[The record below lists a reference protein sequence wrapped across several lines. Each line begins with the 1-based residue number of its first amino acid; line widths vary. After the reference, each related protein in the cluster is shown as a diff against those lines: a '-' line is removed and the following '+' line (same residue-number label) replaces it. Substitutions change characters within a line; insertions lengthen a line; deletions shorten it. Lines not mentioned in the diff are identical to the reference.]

1 MKDGNENPKNHERPD
16 QPSADELYRRTLET
30 MRRGFSDFA
39 NDVLCDTRLP
49 APDALGILAD
59 DQIRSYHFAEIQRI
73 AAEYPGIDAIYAHAS
88 YRNCDVR
95 QPYVEFCVHIDPFS
109 HELQRAHWPI
119 GERIEQLFG
128 GKKFSFC
135 FLPAMETE
143 EYCATVLLY
152 RKPQNSSPMTLPLT
166 T

>member
-1 MKDGNENPKNHERPD
+1 MADRNENFENFEQSG

-30 MRRGFSDFA
+30 MRRGFTDFA
-39 NDVLCDTRLP
+39 NDVLCDSRLP

-59 DQIRSYHFAEIQRI
+59 DQIRPHHFAEIQNI
-73 AAEYPGIDAIYAHAS
+73 ATEYSGIDAIYVHAS

-109 HELQRAHWPI
+109 RELQRAHWPI

-128 GKKFSFC
+128 GKKFPFC
-135 FLPAMETE
+135 FLPTMETE

-152 RKPQNSSPMTLPLT
+152 RKPQNSSPMSLPPT